1 MMSNKRYVPR
11 RAKKKKAQFAD
22 YIVFLSI
29 FAVTAFTVAAFI
41 LQFRGMMEISTTL
54 TTAWF
59 AFWTVEI
66 IALASIRNV
75 KIKKEY
81 DKNKNKEEENNG

>member
-1 MMSNKRYVPR
+1 MSNKKYVPR

>member
-1 MMSNKRYVPR
+1 MSNKRYVPR
-11 RAKKKKAQFAD
+11 RVKKKKAQFAD

-54 TTAWF
+54 TIAWF

-81 DKNKNKEEENNG
+81 DKNKIKEEENNG

>member
-1 MMSNKRYVPR
+1 MGIQITRTPKRR
-11 RAKKKKAQFAD
+11 TRKKRHFAD

-41 LQFRGMMEISTTL
+41 LQFKGFMEISTTL
-54 TTAWF
+54 TGCWF

-66 IALASIRNV
+66 IALASIRNQ
-75 KIKKEY
+75 KTKHEKKEGVN
-81 DKNKNKEEENNG
+81 DEN

>member
-1 MMSNKRYVPR
+1 MSNKRYILR

-75 KIKKEY
+75 KVKKEY

>member
-1 MMSNKRYVPR
+1 MSNKRYVSR
-11 RAKKKKAQFAD
+11 RAKKKKAQLAD

>member
-1 MMSNKRYVPR
+1 MSNKRYVPR

-59 AFWTVEI
+59 TFWTVEI

>member
-1 MMSNKRYVPR
+1 MSNKRYAPSEQR
-11 RAKKKKAQFAD
+11 KKKAQFAD

-75 KIKKEY
+75 KIKNEY

>member
-1 MMSNKRYVPR
+1 MSNKKYVPR

-59 AFWTVEI
+59 TFWTIEI

>member
-1 MMSNKRYVPR
+1 MSNKRYTPR

>member
-1 MMSNKRYVPR
+1 MSNKKYVPR

-81 DKNKNKEEENNG
+81 DKKEETDDGNG

>member
-1 MMSNKRYVPR
+1 MISNKRYVPR
-11 RAKKKKAQFAD
+11 RAKKKKAHFAD

>member
-1 MMSNKRYVPR
+1 MSNKRYVPR

-59 AFWTVEI
+59 VFWTVEI
-66 IALASIRNV
+66 VALASIRNV
-75 KIKKEY
+75 KVKNEY
-81 DKNKNKEEENNG
+81 NKNKEEENNG

>member
-1 MMSNKRYVPR
+1 MSNKRYASR
-11 RAKKKKAQFAD
+11 RAKKKGAQFAD

-41 LQFRGMMEISTTL
+41 LQFKGMMEISTTL

>member
-1 MMSNKRYVPR
+1 MSNKRYAPR

-75 KIKKEY
+75 KVKKEY

>member
-1 MMSNKRYVPR
+1 MSNKRYVPR

>member
-1 MMSNKRYVPR
+1 MSNKKYVPR

-54 TTAWF
+54 TATWF

-66 IALASIRNV
+66 VALAAIRTSKV
-75 KIKKEY
+75 KHNYK
-81 DKNKNKEEENNG
+81 KEEENNG

>member
-1 MMSNKRYVPR
+1 MSNKRYVPR

-81 DKNKNKEEENNG
+81 DKNKNREEENNG

>member
-1 MMSNKRYVPR
+1 MSNKRYVPR

-66 IALASIRNV
+66 VALAAIRTSKV
-75 KIKKEY
+75 KHNYK
-81 DKNKNKEEENNG
+81 KEEENNG

>member
-11 RAKKKKAQFAD
+11 QAKKKKAQFAD

-54 TTAWF
+54 TAAWF

-66 IALASIRNV
+66 VALASIRNV
-75 KIKKEY
+75 KVKNEY
-81 DKNKNKEEENNG
+81 NKNKEEENNG

>member
-1 MMSNKRYVPR
+1 MMSNKKYVPR

>member
-1 MMSNKRYVPR
+1 MSNKRYVSR